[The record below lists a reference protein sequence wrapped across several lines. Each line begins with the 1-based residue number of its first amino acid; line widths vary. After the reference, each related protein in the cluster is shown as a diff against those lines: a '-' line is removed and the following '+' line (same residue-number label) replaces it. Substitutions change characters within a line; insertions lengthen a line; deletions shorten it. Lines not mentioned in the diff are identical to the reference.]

1 MIPRTLY
8 DSDHEMFRDSLRK
21 FIDVEAM
28 PHHEQWEKDGMVS
41 DEIWLKAGEQ
51 GFLCPMIPEE
61 HGGLGTDFRYNC
73 IVNEEIG
80 RSGCTGLGWTLHND
94 ITVPYIVRYGSEEQ
108 KKKYLPLCITG
119 ELITAI
125 AMTEPGAG
133 SDLTGHPHY
142 RCAWMVI
149 IIFSM
154 APRPLLPMAKKLA

>member
-1 MIPRTLY
+1 MTPTTKC
-8 DSDHEMFRDSLRK
+8 SATACASLLK
-21 FIDVEAM
+21 LEAM

-61 HGGLGTDFRYNC
+61 YGGLGTDFRYNC

-108 KKKYLPLCITG
+108 KKKVSAALY
-119 ELITAI
+119 
-125 AMTEPGAG
+125 
-133 SDLTGHPHY
+133 Y
-142 RCAWMVI
+142 R
-149 IIFSM
+149 
-154 APRPLLPMAKKLA
+154 